1 MRPRTFSGQQTSGYI
16 PWLPLTRA
24 AGQMGYCNYAC
35 DYGFSAVDQYQCR
48 GNDAATGNVFPY
60 FGVGLAMLF
69 GDSDWHHKNL
79 SFGE

>member
-1 MRPRTFSGQQTSGYI
+1 
-16 PWLPLTRA
+16 
-24 AGQMGYCNYAC
+24 MGYCNYAC
-35 DYGFSAVDQYQCR
+35 DYGFSSVDQYQCR